1 MKKSFFLFTL
11 LIFVCNYVFA
21 QDLKKYD
28 VFINN
33 NFLEFIKHFEIN
45 NLNNFKLS
53 FEADI
58 NLKESSIKHHEFDSK
73 YWDDYITTYKPFI
86 QFSPDSN
93 YFIDLICSSIAIEKR
108 EGKFYGSADA
118 DQGITLGNIKKKSTF
133 LLAFTGPSGSFT
145 EAKWFNNEIVI
156 IIGYFDDGR
165 KDIVPNI
172 QIFDIKNNKR
182 FFYESKK
189 DVTKAGYKSKLFD
202 KIIFE

>member
-11 LIFVCNYVFA
+11 LIFVCNDVFA
-21 QDLKKYD
+21 QDLK
-28 VFINN
+28 
-33 NFLEFIKHFEIN
+33 
-45 NLNNFKLS
+45 
-53 FEADI
+53 
-58 NLKESSIKHHEFDSK
+58 KHHEFDSK

-156 IIGYFDDGR
+156 IIGYFDD
-165 KDIVPNI
+165 
-172 QIFDIKNNKR
+172 
-182 FFYESKK
+182 SKK